1 MTNKLLSALA
11 LCAAALSAT
20 APSAAY
26 AAQFQAGA
34 DIFTGTGTA
43 ARYVGVGGNVQPS
56 NQALGSVADG
66 GYDTF
71 DNFGFYTGGT
81 GGLTLSRQVELLS
94 GNVYR
99 FFDTFTNT
107 GTAAISTTVNFFGNL
122 GSDGDEL
129 VSTATGGLIVT
140 CQDDGTGACTEDAVL
155 ALVSGNNGLAQAAI
169 TPDRYNARFALNV
182 AAGQSVSVL
191 NFAFLARDEAGP
203 LASDTALAQTT
214 GAALVA
220 APRTEGL
227 TDAQVARIVNF
238 AIPAVPEPSTW
249 AMMMLGFAATA
260 ITIRRRRA
268 PVARVTA

>member
-1 MTNKLLSALA
+1 MKTSLLSALA
-11 LCAAALSAT
+11 LIAT
-20 APSAAY
+20 ALPATAH

-43 ARYVGVGGNVQPS
+43 ASYTGAGGNAQPS
-56 NQALGSVADG
+56 NRPLGSVADG

-71 DNFGFYTGGT
+71 DNFGFWTGGT

-94 GNVYR
+94 GNTYR

-129 VSTATGGLIVT
+129 VSTATGGLIVS
-140 CQDDGTGACTEDAVL
+140 CQDDGAGACTEDAVL

-214 GAALVA
+214 GAALMA

-238 AIPAVPEPSTW
+238 AVSAVPEPSTW

-268 PVARVTA
+268 PVAHVTA